1 MGRYFS
7 IESIFPTGEMD
18 QGNLFALGL
27 LAFSF
32 IVFYWFAKFT
42 AKLIRQHYDIY
53 SLLYALEEAEK
64 RKEEEE
70 G

>member
-1 MGRYFS
+1 
-7 IESIFPTGEMD
+7 MD
-18 QGNLFALGL
+18 QVTLFALAL

-32 IVFYWFAKFT
+32 TVFYWFAKFT

-64 RKEEEE
+64 RKGEEE